1 MDVAGSLGGI
11 VDRHTAG
18 GVDEMVE
25 ICDAVYVNWSKH
37 PFSDDPLHPIL

>member
-25 ICDAVYVNWSKH
+25 ICDAVYINWSKH
-37 PFSDDPLHPIL
+37 LSYDPLHPIL